1 MTSINRHLIRVNRN
15 YYVLAENNREDIKM
29 SVALN
34 YQLSVFGKFTIAPLP
49 DVITALMNK
58 INTETQEI
66 FLPNIINSQQIEIAI
81 AVTSSDIT
89 KMDFIIINTD
99 LLTEN
104 SLEYKQTYAGQ
115 DIAIPDLQDT
125 HYDIIGITIEK
136 LVNCTK
142 VYQRIVESDPNGETY
157 IIRYA
162 AGEIKDLL
170 KCAIEEHR
178 VDESKAPKKI
188 KEQLGKLKAG

>member
-1 MTSINRHLIRVNRN
+1 MAFLVRKLGKMDEIFSLCDKS
-15 YYVLAENNREDIKM
+15 DIKKVYADIPTM
-29 SVALN
+29 EFRSKN
-34 YQLSVFGKFTIAPLP
+34 GTLSTWR
-49 DVITALMNK
+49 
-58 INTETQEI
+58 
-66 FLPNIINSQQIEIAI
+66 INSLEEIGNAVLAI

-125 HYDIIGITIEK
+125 HYDIIGVTIEK

-142 VYQRIVESDPNGETY
+142 VYQRIVELDPNGETY

-170 KCAIEEHR
+170 KSAIEEHR
-178 VDESKAPKKI
+178 VDESKAPKKNKGAIRQI
-188 KEQLGKLKAG
+188 KGRIIL

>member
-1 MTSINRHLIRVNRN
+1 MAFLVRKLG
-15 YYVLAENNREDIKM
+15 KM
-29 SVALN
+29 
-34 YQLSVFGKFTIAPLP
+34 
-49 DVITALMNK
+49 D
-58 INTETQEI
+58 EI
-66 FLPNIINSQQIEIAI
+66 FSLCGKTDIQTIHADIPTVEFRTKNGTLSTWYIDSLDDIGNAVLAI
-81 AVTSSDIT
+81 AVSSSDIS

-99 LLTEN
+99 ILSEN

-125 HYDIIGITIEK
+125 HYDIIGVTIEK

-142 VYQRIVESDPNGETY
+142 VYQTVAEMDPDGETY

-170 KCAIEEHR
+170 RKAIDDKR
-178 VDESKAPKKI
+178 VDESKASKKI
-188 KEQLGKLKAG
+188 KEQLDKLKAR